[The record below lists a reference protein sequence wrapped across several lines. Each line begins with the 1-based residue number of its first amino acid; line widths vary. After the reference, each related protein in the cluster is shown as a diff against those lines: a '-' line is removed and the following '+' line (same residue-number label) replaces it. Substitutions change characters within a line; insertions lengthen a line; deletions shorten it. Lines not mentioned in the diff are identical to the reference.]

1 MVSRFALEKQHL
13 DDTGGEEEDH
23 TYRDQD
29 RNDAPEG
36 VDDLFCLVMKKKA
49 HDNLQPATASLRR
62 LP

>member
-23 TYRDQD
+23 TYRNQD
-29 RNDAPEG
+29 CDNAPEG
-36 VDDLFCLVMKKKA
+36 VDDLFGFVVKKKA